1 MGKQHVLEQYEKN
14 YSQNQEAF
22 KLRMLRNLQ
31 GLHAPLR
38 LRTEMSLASKVGRLA
53 PLESSNLMVEAI
65 TGLDETLDFQD
76 ILGDCEHPE
85 VTQVACRERLL
96 VKATDTV

>member
-76 ILGDCEHPE
+76 ILGG
-85 VTQVACRERLL
+85 R
-96 VKATDTV
+96 